1 MSSLEKV
8 VAKPIV
14 VVGIGGFGR
23 EVIDIIDAVNAA
35 SPEPVWDLVG
45 VVDDAPNDLNLER
58 LSLRGVDFLGD
69 TGVPLSWPNPVSY
82 VVGIGSPRVRRLMAE
97 RYDAE
102 NFRAA
107 TLVHPSVTHG
117 FGVSIGPG
125 AVVCAGARLTTNI
138 TVGQHVHINL
148 NVTVGHDSSIG
159 DFVSV
164 NPLASISGDCVI
176 EDGVLIGVAGVVLN
190 GLTIGAGAVLG
201 GSACAVR
208 DLAPGV
214 VAVGVPA
221 KPMGA

>member
-1 MSSLEKV
+1 MAE
-8 VAKPIV
+8 PIV
-14 VVGIGGFGR
+14 VIGIGGFGR
-23 EVIDIIDAVNAA
+23 EVVDIIDAVNAE
-35 SPEPVWDLVG
+35 SPEPVWELVG
-45 VVDDAPNDLNLER
+45 VVDDAPNELNLER
-58 LSLRGVDFLGD
+58 LALRGVDFLGD
-69 TGVPLSWPNPVSY
+69 TGVPLSWANPVSY

-97 RYDAE
+97 RYDAAS
-102 NFRAA
+102 FRAA

-117 FGVSIGPG
+117 FGVSIGAG

-208 DLAPGV
+208 DLDAGV